1 MNVEFDLVRAYFEEN
16 GFWVRVHEIS
26 SESGKKKS
34 IFPFFEIFNSAT
46 PVDTQNESFRI
57 FTGDL
62 SKFSSA
68 IVSLIG
74 WGNTGFSADMLTNDA
89 RIMKFFRNQIEAHK
103 SVWSGKEISFLLE
116 EKQFFLV
123 LPAVPKSEKKA
134 KELFDSLKGNN
145 IRGVLT
151 MSSVLENL
159 LRKSS
164 EDPKCAGN
172 PIFHLLRLLKVY
184 GLATEPQL
192 DIFKT

>member
-1 MNVEFDLVRAYFEEN
+1 MNAEFDLVRAYFEEN
-16 GFWVRVHEIS
+16 GFWVRLHEIS
-26 SESGKKKS
+26 SKSGKKKS
-34 IFPFFEIFNSAT
+34 IFPFFEIFNSST

-89 RIMKFFRNQIEAHK
+89 RIMKFFRNQIEAHI
-103 SVWSGKEISFLLE
+103 SVWSSKEMTFLLE
-116 EKQFFLV
+116 GKQFLLI

-151 MSSVLENL
+151 ISSVLENL

-164 EDPKCAGN
+164 ENPKCAGN

>member
-1 MNVEFDLVRAYFEEN
+1 MLKDLQLLF
-16 GFWVRVHEIS
+16 
-26 SESGKKKS
+26 
-34 IFPFFEIFNSAT
+34 
-46 PVDTQNESFRI
+46 
-57 FTGDL
+57 
-62 SKFSSA
+62 
-68 IVSLIG
+68 
-74 WGNTGFSADMLTNDA
+74 LT
-89 RIMKFFRNQIEAHK
+89 
-103 SVWSGKEISFLLE
+103 ISFLLE

-164 EDPKCAGN
+164 ENPKCAVN
-172 PIFHLLRLLKVY
+172 PSFHLLRLLKVY